1 MWWGKDGVD
10 QDNGH
15 GGGAYALNA
24 TYICHAFAPWQ
35 RAVADAVGRTIS
47 DSGPDGI
54 RLDGCAPL
62 GLGRETSFAQRSNT
76 ERLLSTASATFT
88 TSSAGTPI
96 TTMRIRSQTTVSK
109 LTSPS

>member
-1 MWWGKDGVD
+1 MWWGKGGVD
-10 QDNGH
+10 QNNGH
-15 GGGAYALNA
+15 GGGAYVLNA

-54 RLDGCAPL
+54 RLDGCAP
-62 GLGRETSFAQRSNT
+62 RSVSAAKRRLRNT
-76 ERLLSTASATFT
+76 KRLLSTASATFT

-96 TTMRIRSQTTVSK
+96 TTMSIRSPTTASK

>member
-54 RLDGCAPL
+54 RLDGCAP
-62 GLGRETSFAQRSNT
+62 RSVSAAKR
-76 ERLLSTASATFT
+76 RLRS
-88 TSSAGTPI
+88 GQTP
-96 TTMRIRSQTTVSK
+96 SVC
-109 LTSPS
+109 